1 MSSYL
6 THEKPWSSHFYLYEM
21 HYIEHLL
28 WVLDQSILFT
38 EHKHL
43 FYKKNEETMWTL
55 LFYKIVWNKK
65 KIKWNKLLQI
75 LCFVDIL
82 PLVHH
87 VYSYP
92 SMFSSLCLFS
102 ADSRTLWE
110 GQFVVFHRAGW
121 TQSRVFWRTLACAA
135 CFNLPVAE
143 ALFEVSVHLSS
154 AALR

>member
-1 MSSYL
+1 MPSYL
-6 THEKPWSSHFYLYEM
+6 THEKPWSSHFYLYEK
-21 HYIEHLL
+21 HYIDHLL

-65 KIKWNKLLQI
+65 KIKLNKLLQI

-87 VYSYP
+87 V
-92 SMFSSLCLFS
+92 FFI
-102 ADSRTLWE
+102 
-110 GQFVVFHRAGW
+110 
-121 TQSRVFWRTLACAA
+121 
-135 CFNLPVAE
+135 
-143 ALFEVSVHLSS
+143 SVHVFLSLS
-154 AALR
+154 IFCWQSNTVRRSVCGLSPGALNTEQSVLENFGLCGVF